1 MKTVMRCESPIA
13 FDILGSRVPGRRQA
27 PSCLPPLARS
37 WSLSLERPTVDLS
50 SIRQSSGPSKYI
62 DRLALTSSS
71 TSSCATTARTLR
83 RNNHH
88 STIASPHIHAQ
99 PRASS
104 RSRSQAARRAAA
116 SLAESLS
123 LLLSQT
129 QHRTLQ
135 VQRCVHLPC
144 PAIIP
149 SSGTHTAHFPVCWR
163 LASSLARSAS
173 TVSSSRTHA
182 RDLAPT
188 SAWLAS
194 PESPASIHRLRSP
207 FTSVLP
213 PRELSN
219 CSRATPSDVD

>member
-27 PSCLPPLARS
+27 PSCLPPHARS

-116 SLAESLS
+116 SRRIIVVVVVANPTSHAASPKVRSLTLPCHYSVIGHSYRAFSRVLEARFVAGSLGIDRLFFTHARTRSRSNLRLACKSRITCIHPS
-123 LLLSQT
+123 PSVSVHFGVAT
-129 QHRTLQ
+129 TRTLQ
-135 VQRCVHLPC
+135 L
-144 PAIIP
+144 
-149 SSGTHTAHFPVCWR
+149 F
-163 LASSLARSAS
+163 ARN
-173 TVSSSRTHA
+173 
-182 RDLAPT
+182 
-188 SAWLAS
+188 
-194 PESPASIHRLRSP
+194 
-207 FTSVLP
+207 SV
-213 PRELSN
+213 
-219 CSRATPSDVD
+219 